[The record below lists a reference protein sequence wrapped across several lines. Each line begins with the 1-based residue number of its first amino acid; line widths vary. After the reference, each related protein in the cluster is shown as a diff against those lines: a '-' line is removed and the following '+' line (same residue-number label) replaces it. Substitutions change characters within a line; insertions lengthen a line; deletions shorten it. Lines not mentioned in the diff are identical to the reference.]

1 MRAQTNV
8 FVLSIFFITV
18 MLIFALFGQNKDEK
32 TLQELQERVYL
43 LEAKIWKIETDLNET
58 IDFLVQMP
66 SLGPPDYD
74 SDWRE
79 ILGGEIVT
87 LTHNLNGNPN
97 NYKVELDFL
106 DSESN
111 IHKRGIGT
119 DSWFLPTDITSWHL
133 RKRGFYLQ
141 IAGVQWYDLTD
152 KTIKVFRGRN
162 DPTAQRFRIRIW
174 VY

>member
-1 MRAQTNV
+1 MKDQKNV
-8 FVLSIFFITV
+8 FILSIFFVTV
-18 MLIFALFGQNKDEK
+18 MLIFGLFGQNTPDQ
-32 TLQELQERVYL
+32 TLQELQERVFL
-43 LEAKIWKIETDLNET
+43 LETKIWEIETDLNET
-58 IDFLVQMP
+58 IDILVHMP

-74 SDWRE
+74 SDWKE

-87 LTHNLNGNPN
+87 LTHNLSGNPN
-97 NYKVELDFL
+97 NYKVELDCL
-106 DSESN
+106 DSKSC

-119 DSWFLPTDITSWHL
+119 DSWFMPTSITSNLFEKAW
-133 RKRGFYLQ
+133 YLQ

-174 VY
+174 EY